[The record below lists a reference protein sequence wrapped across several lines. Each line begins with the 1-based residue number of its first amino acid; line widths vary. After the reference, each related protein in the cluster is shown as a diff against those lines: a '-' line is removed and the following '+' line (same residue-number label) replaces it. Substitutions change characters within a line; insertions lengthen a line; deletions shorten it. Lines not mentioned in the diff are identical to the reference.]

1 MARLNQQ
8 TEADE
13 IVVKEVEPFR
23 FVERHGKVREI
34 VASMIDS
41 D

>member
-8 TEADE
+8 TEDDE

-23 FVERHGKVREI
+23 FAERDRKVREI